1 MIRAIEGGCMESGYR
16 FIARNHPCTAI
27 GGFARA
33 AAPEKK
39 GLVCVKGFLGNGL
52 RHMGNG
58 VLIAYLG
65 WLLAPSEKE
74 RNWVTRSKRVQN
86 KSHFSCRLS
95 DWLAGWT
102 VSVTAH
108 TQARLR
114 SDSKVAISH
123 NDELR

>member
-74 RNWVTRSKRVQN
+74 RNWVTRRECKTRAILAVGSVTG
-86 KSHFSCRLS
+86 
-95 DWLAGWT
+95 WLAG
-102 VSVTAH
+102 
-108 TQARLR
+108 QCQ
-114 SDSKVAISH
+114 
-123 NDELR
+123 